1 MFTSTFIV
9 ELIKDD
15 VVIVR
20 DIHGTPLD
28 CLECID
34 EVPRWY
40 RESLD
45 KFNRQQ
51 ASQKSV

>member
-20 DIHGTPLD
+20 DIHGAPLD
-28 CLECID
+28 CLGSID
-34 EVPRWY
+34 EIPRWH
-40 RESLD
+40 REFLD
-45 KFNRQQ
+45 KFKRQQ
-51 ASQKSV
+51 ASKESV